1 MVRILVS
8 SDQSLCVE
16 FGNAI
21 SEEISNQVRAYTLA
35 AEQAA
40 IEGVVEYVP
49 TYRSVTVHYRPE
61 VIGYAALKDRL
72 MALTEKMGE
81 MELPPAQTIDI
92 PVLYGGEYGPDLAH
106 VAEVNNLTEQEVV
119 DIHTKPEYIIYMLG
133 FTPGF
138 CYLGGMDPRIS
149 TPRLKVPRVKIPA
162 GSVGIAGSQTG
173 IYPVDSPGGW
183 QLIGRTPL
191 RMYDPNRERPILL
204 DAGMHLRYHPIDQA
218 EFDRIHTEQ
227 YGQGGAEK

>member
-16 FGNAI
+16 FGNVI
-21 SEEISNQVRAYTLA
+21 SEEINNKVRAYTIV
-35 AEQAA
+35 AERAA

-61 VIGYAALKDRL
+61 VITYAALKDRL
-72 MALTEKMGE
+72 LALIDAMGE
-81 MELPPAQTIDI
+81 VDIPPVQTIEI

-106 VAEVNNLTEQEVV
+106 VAEVNGLTEQEVIT
-119 DIHTKPEYIIYMLG
+119 IHGKPEYVIYMLG

-149 TPRLKVPRVKIPA
+149 TPRLEVPRVRIPA

-191 RMYDPNRERPILL
+191 RMYDPSRERPILL
-204 DAGMHLRYHPIDQA
+204 DAGMHLRYYPIDQA
-218 EFDRIHTEQ
+218 EFDRLH
-227 YGQGGAEK
+227 AEHYREGNAPK

>member
-16 FGNAI
+16 FGNDI
-21 SEEISNQVRAYTLA
+21 SEEINNQVRAYTIV

-61 VIGYAALKDRL
+61 VIGYAALKNRL
-72 MALTEKMGE
+72 MTLTDKMSAVE
-81 MELPPAQTIDI
+81 IPLAQIIDI
-92 PVLYGGEYGPDLAH
+92 PVLYGDGYGPDLAY
-106 VAEVNNLTEQEVV
+106 VAQINDLTEQEVIN
-119 DIHTKPEYIIYMLG
+119 IHSKPEYIIYMLG

-149 TPRLKVPRVKIPA
+149 TPRLQVPRVKIPA

-183 QLIGRTPL
+183 QLIGQTPL

-204 DAGMHLRYHPIDQA
+204 DSGMHLRYFPIDQA
-218 EFDRIHTEQ
+218 EFDHIHAEQ
-227 YGQGGAEK
+227 YGERDANK